1 MPGNRPMAN
10 TWQGDFPWQ
19 NLLEDGYESTS
30 PVDAFPANGYGVH
43 DMIGNVW
50 EWTTDWY
57 SARHPADAQKACCV
71 PKNPLGPKETDS
83 FDARQPE
90 IKISRK
96 VLRGYI
102 DVPRWI
108 SLHRPGR

>member
-1 MPGNRPMAN
+1 
-10 TWQGDFPWQ
+10 
-19 NLLEDGYESTS
+19 
-30 PVDAFPANGYGVH
+30 
-43 DMIGNVW
+43 
-50 EWTTDWY
+50 
-57 SARHPADAQKACCV
+57 V